1 MSIARDALLWAS
13 QNQWIEH
20 QFRRR
25 RFAKR
30 AVSRFMPGER
40 PEDALDEGAILW
52 KSGVSTV
59 VTCLGENVANQAE
72 VDGVVEAYVRVVQQ
86 IAERQIN
93 THVSVKLTH
102 LGLDLGED
110 VATRSLE
117 RIAEAAAAHDNFV
130 WVDIEY
136 SRYVDATLRC
146 FEAARKA
153 RPNLGLCLQAYLHR
167 TPEDLERI
175 AGAGAPVRLV
185 KGAYQEPPEVAMPFK
200 RDVDDAYEQLAL
212 RLIELRKPGA
222 LPPGIA
228 THDLSLLRKIQAE
241 VQLRGLSN
249 GAYEVQM
256 LYGIERAAQQELVQD
271 GVPVRVL
278 ISYGDAWFPWY
289 MRRLAERPAN
299 VGFVV
304 RSMFTK

>member
-1 MSIARDALLWAS
+1 MSLMRAALLWGS
-13 QNQWIEH
+13 QNEWIEG

-25 RFAKR
+25 AFAKR

-40 PEDALDEGAILW
+40 HEDALREAAQLGTAGI
-52 KSGVSTV
+52 STV
-59 VTCLGENVANQAE
+59 VTCLGENVADQAA
-72 VDGVVEAYVRVVQQ
+72 VDAVVASYEDVVRT
-86 IAERQIN
+86 IAAGDLN
-93 THVSVKLTH
+93 THLSVKLTH

-110 VATRSLE
+110 TAIRSLE
-117 RIAEAAAAHDNFV
+117 RIATAASEVGNFV

-136 SRYVDATLRC
+136 SRYVDGTLRV
-146 FEAARKA
+146 FESARETCK
-153 RPNLGLCLQAYLHR
+153 NLGLCLQAYLHR

-185 KGAYQEPPEVAMPFK
+185 KGAYQEPPDVAIASK
-200 RDVDDAYEQLAL
+200 TQVDEAFENLAL
-212 RLIELRKPGA
+212 RLIELRKPA
-222 LPPGIA
+222 APPPGIA
-228 THDLSLLRKIQAE
+228 THDLPLIARIRAEAERKGHPRDAFEI
-241 VQLRGLSN
+241 
-249 GAYEVQM
+249 QM
-256 LYGIERAAQQELVQD
+256 LYGIERTAQLDIAKE

-299 VGFVV
+299 VGFVL